1 MANIAEILSNYPLG
15 TQLYSPAFGRVR
27 LKKIRPHLAVIVT
40 DEQGEDWEMLKW
52 EYWYDSEKVCALF
65 MASLFFPITIIV
77 GICYIPFWL
86 IKKRFNIE
94 K

>member
-40 DEQGEDWEMLKW
+40 DEQGEDWEML
-52 EYWYDSEKVCALF
+52 YDGRFSLDGECILF
-65 MASLFFPITIIV
+65 PSKAERDWNLF
-77 GICYIPFWL
+77 GKDKYL
-86 IKKRFNIE
+86 DYY
-94 K
+94 